1 MSPIEGK
8 KTRSHQEVSDEADLL
23 IGVVAAVTHGMLTL
37 TSDQDREI
45 TDKSRSL
52 MVELADSVTKA
63 IENEAIGQF
72 LSGAVRH
79 KQRLEE
85 RKRFFANRD
94 VPK

>member
-1 MSPIEGK
+1 MNSEEETKETKQIRLSFEK
-8 KTRSHQEVSDEADLL
+8 LF
-23 IGVVAAVTHGMLTL
+23 
-37 TSDQDREI
+37 
-45 TDKSRSL
+45 
-52 MVELADSVTKA
+52 KA
-63 IENEAIGQF
+63 IEKDAIGQF